1 MAKYHDLGIAPAAFI
16 ADTDLSNP
24 NTHQWHLVEAASL
37 ADKVAISTGASN
49 PFPLG
54 VLVNSPSAGQEA
66 AVVIMGPTKAM
77 VRANA
82 CDLIIGRFLTPASN
96 AVLEPIALGSCPI
109 FARYLGPT
117 KTTAG
122 GSLLADVLVL
132 ATVPGSVSGS

>member
-1 MAKYHDLGIAPAAFI
+1 MAKYFDANIAAVPFI

-24 NTHQWHLVEAASL
+24 ATHQWHLVEAASL
-37 ADKVAISTGASN
+37 ADKVAIATGGCN

-66 AVVIMGPTKAM
+66 AVVMQGPVKAM

-82 CDLIIGRFLTPASN
+82 CGLVLGRFLTPGSN
-96 AVLEPIALGSCPI
+96 AVLEPLALGTCPI

-122 GSLLADVLVL
+122 GSLLANVWVFG
-132 ATVPGSVSGS
+132 TIPGSVSGS